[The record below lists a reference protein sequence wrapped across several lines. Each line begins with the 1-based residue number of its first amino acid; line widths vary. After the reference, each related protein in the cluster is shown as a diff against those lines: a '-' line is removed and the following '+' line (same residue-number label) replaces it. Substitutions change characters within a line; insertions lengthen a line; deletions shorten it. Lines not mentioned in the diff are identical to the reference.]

1 MFLVLSSCLVRTI
14 IIACFNCLFLEI
26 HLVLK
31 SMRQIVVVAMI
42 TMIRLIIML
51 SLMIMVI
58 IFAMMMDGGCKK
70 NSSDFDHSV
79 VIDIEYNAC

>member
-1 MFLVLSSCLVRTI
+1 
-14 IIACFNCLFLEI
+14 
-26 HLVLK
+26 
-31 SMRQIVVVAMI
+31 MRQIVVVAMI